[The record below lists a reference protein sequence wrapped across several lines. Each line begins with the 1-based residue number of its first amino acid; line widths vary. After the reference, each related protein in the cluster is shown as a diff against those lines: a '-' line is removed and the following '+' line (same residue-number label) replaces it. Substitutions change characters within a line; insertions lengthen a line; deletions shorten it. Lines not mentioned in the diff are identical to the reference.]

1 MSLPST
7 AAVSPFARSVASIA
21 LLVILWSHPVIGQVT
36 GDASL
41 LRTIAERCAENDA
54 RIISWRGKAE
64 IVDTNTDTESGAVV
78 LKGVA
83 TVSFRYSSDG
93 NRLFF
98 DKQARVTEGDQAE
111 KSYRFACLRT
121 RDSFY
126 RYGPLFEDDDRLRAA
141 VRPQPLN
148 AESKTFLSDGFDPLV
163 FNKVELATQTVT
175 QFANFYYAK
184 RDSPNLIPISVKRQ
198 DSLVEI
204 TGGEEPESP
213 TAVRWKY
220 QFALNQAGLP
230 VNVEGGSESG
240 MDSVSRWQNSFV
252 EIDGIWLPEKLVFTL
267 NDRKHHQ
274 LHSRVTSFS
283 EHQMNERI
291 DESEFSM
298 ASLPLRKGD
307 KVMDPVTGAWSTFGI
322 EAKKPGPPVDMP
334 VIPEEKFSLRRILL
348 LVNLGIVV
356 VFLGIACGRKWLHSS
371 RNRK

>member
-1 MSLPST
+1 MSLAST

-64 IVDTNTDTESGAVV
+64 IVETDTDTESGAV
-78 LKGVA
+78 LSKRVA

-93 NRLFF
+93 SRLFF
-98 DKQARVTEGDQAE
+98 DKQTRVTEGDQAE
-111 KSYRFACLRT
+111 KLYRYVGLRT

-126 RYGPLFEDDDRLRAA
+126 RYGPIVEDDTAAVA
-141 VRPQPLN
+141 VRPLPLS
-148 AESKTFLSDGFDPLV
+148 AESKGFGADDFDPLV
-163 FNKVELATQTVT
+163 FHKVDLGTQTVT
-175 QFANFYYAK
+175 EFAKFNYAN
-184 RDSPNLIPISVKRQ
+184 RDNTDLFPTSVKRQ
-198 DSLVEI
+198 DSLVDV
-204 TGGEEPESP
+204 TVRGKVESP

-230 VNVEGGSESG
+230 VNIESGSESG
-240 MDSVSRWQNSFV
+240 MDTVSRWQNSFV

-267 NDRKHHQ
+267 NVREHHRLQ
-274 LHSRVTSFS
+274 SRVTSFS
-283 EHQMNERI
+283 EHQMNERL
-291 DESEFSM
+291 DETEFSV
-298 ASLPLRKGD
+298 ASLPLRRGD
-307 KVMDPVTGAWSTFGI
+307 TVMDPVTGAWSTFGI